1 MLGFHAAYVINV
13 SNRGDYKWHEFCA
26 RYWMHLT
33 HTDPLD
39 GVPWEE
45 RLVTVVWMALTA
57 LALGQDVLVHCMA
70 GKHRSGAVAMLL
82 MTVLAVGGLEDWAV
96 RPIVVRE
103 GLTRV

>member
-1 MLGFHAAYVINV
+1 MLGCNAAYVINV
-13 SNRGDYKWHEFCA
+13 SHRGDLEWHKFCA

-39 GVPWEE
+39 GVSWGQ

-57 LALGQDVLVHCMA
+57 LALGQDVLVHCHR
-70 GKHRSGAVAMLL
+70 GKHRSGVVVMLL
-82 MTVLAVGGLEDWAV
+82 MTILAVGGLEDWAV

>member
-1 MLGFHAAYVINV
+1 MLGCNAAYVINV
-13 SNRGDYKWHEFCA
+13 SHRGDLEWHKFCA

-39 GVPWEE
+39 GVSWGQ

-57 LALGQDVLVHCMA
+57 LALGQDVLVHCQA
-70 GKHRSGAVAMLL
+70 GKHRSGAVVMLL